1 MPGSLPPQQRG
12 GDGSLLPPGP
22 VASAV
27 PSWGHFLEWGNKDWK
42 RRTRKEVI
50 WVYWASSLFFFFL
63 CVWLNQARYLFS
75 DARSLRYLS

>member
-1 MPGSLPPQQRG
+1 MLLRSEPGPVPGSLPPQQRG

-42 RRTRKEVI
+42 RRTRKGVI
-50 WVYWASSLFFFFL
+50 WVYWASSLFFFPL
-63 CVWLNQARYLFS
+63 RVAKPGPLFV
-75 DARSLRYLS
+75 